1 MKKVA
6 IFAVGAALLLS
17 SCGSYTASGAYTGS
31 SLGSILG
38 SAIGGL
44 TGGPR
49 GSDWGTIIGMAGGA
63 VVGGA
68 IGNAADQSRRQ
79 QIEEYHQRA
88 EARSAH
94 RSTVGQDRY
103 DNSQNYGDNGYYD
116 PQNGGDD
123 RIDLGIA
130 GAPGSQAGVASPRLS
145 AESGALVISN
155 IRYLDD
161 NGDQMLGAGEV
172 AKIAFDLK
180 NTSNQTL
187 YNVKPIVVETTGN
200 RHILVSPSIN
210 VESIAPGSGI
220 RYTATVVGD
229 RSLRRGTAQF
239 EVSAETDGKVNV
251 SGGQVFDINTK
262 R

>member
-44 TGGPR
+44 AGGPR

-63 VVGGA
+63 VVGTA
-68 IGNAADQSRRQ
+68 IGSAADQSRRER
-79 QIEEYHQRA
+79 IDEYHQRTQ
-88 EARSAH
+88 ARMEQ
-94 RSTVGQDRY
+94 RSTMGQGSYGY
-103 DNSQNYGDNGYYD
+103 DNYGDSGYD
-116 PQNGGDD
+116 PQNSGDD

-130 GAPGSQAGVASPRLS
+130 GAPGSVPSQQMTAG
-145 AESGALVISN
+145 SGTLVISN
-155 IRYLDD
+155 VRYLDD
-161 NGDQMLGAGEV
+161 NGDQTLGAGEV
-172 AKIAFDLK
+172 SKITFDLK
-180 NTSNQTL
+180 NTSGQTL
-187 YNVKPIVVETTGN
+187 YNVRPIVMETTGN
-200 RHILVSPSIN
+200 RHILVSPTIN

-229 RSLRRGTAQF
+229 RSLRRGMAQF
-239 EVSAETDGKVNV
+239 EVNAEVGGNV
-251 SGGQVFDINTK
+251 RVTGAQAFELPT
-262 R
+262 RR